1 MSRLAGKTAIVTG
14 AGARSEQGVGTGHA
28 TAVLF
33 AREGARVLLVDN
45 DVAAAGRTLVEIEAE
60 GGTAS
65 VFEADVAG
73 EPDCRLLVEAAV
85 DRFGGL
91 HVLMNNV
98 GIPGHGKVTE
108 IDVEDWDRVMDV
120 NLKSMALICKYA
132 VPAMACSGGGSI
144 INVSSIDG
152 IRAGAFHNVPYAVA
166 KGGVITLSRAM
177 AVHHGREGIRVNA
190 IAPGHLNTPMVSRL
204 DDETLQLRQ
213 AAGPLG
219 TEGTGWDVAWA
230 AVFLASD
237 ESRWIT
243 GVVLPVDAGT
253 LAATPLSMLR
263 HLTD

>member
-14 AGARSEQGVGTGHA
+14 AGMRDEGVGTGRA

-33 AREGARVLLVDN
+33 AQEGAQVLLVDR
-45 DVAAAGRTLVEIEAE
+45 DVQAAERTLAAIEAD

-65 VFEADVAG
+65 VFAADVAC
-73 EPDCRLLVEAAV
+73 EADCRLLVEAAV
-85 DRFGGL
+85 NRYGGL
-91 HVLMNNV
+91 DVLMNNV
-98 GIPGHGKVTE
+98 GVSGRGKVTE
-108 IDVEDWDRVMDV
+108 IDAEAWNQVMDV
-120 NLKSMALICKYA
+120 NVKSMALICKYA
-132 VPAMACSGGGSI
+132 VPVMAGSGGGSI

-166 KGGVITLSRAM
+166 KGGVIALSRAM

-190 IAPGHLNTPMVSRL
+190 IAPGHLNTPMVSAL
-204 DDETLQLRQ
+204 DDETLALRQ
-213 AAGPLG
+213 QAGPLG

-230 AVFLASD
+230 AVFLASE

-263 HLTD
+263 HIKD